1 MVKLRPRGLIWLVG
15 ILSLRSSLRENVF
28 FLIHLK
34 FRMNA
39 LCSVFACDCESQDK
53 WLSAED
59 LVTLFAKRDRFY
71 KIQIYSFG
79 RLLCGSAMFSM
90 LEIYISLS
98 WYQSQLGRKS
108 LVQARLVDL
117 SINLRHSSTFS
128 FSLHFKE
135 VSPLPRRGT
144 LIALYFDHFCF
155 AGWVVKEKMGRSI
168 AQVYFGYRWEA
179 RSYIS
184 P

>member
-1 MVKLRPRGLIWLVG
+1 
-15 ILSLRSSLRENVF
+15 
-28 FLIHLK
+28 
-34 FRMNA
+34 MNA
-39 LCSVFACDCESQDK
+39 HCSVFACDCESQGK

-168 AQVYFGYRWEA
+168 AQVYFLVTGERQEA
-179 RSYIS
+179 IFRHKLMTCGCSILYGWLSHLGFFLGLIILFFQK
-184 P
+184 